1 MLDSGQHDGGNE
13 TSKLVVATESPGDDD
28 ASALENCPYFSN
40 CYKMQKDHTVPLVN
54 LRVFP
59 VLLWSL
65 KLKSF
70 CTAEESMNT
79 IFTAYRTA
87 ENLCQLYWRQRVNI

>member
-1 MLDSGQHDGGNE
+1 MKQGN
-13 TSKLVVATESPGDDD
+13 LVEATESPGKAFQGDDD
-28 ASALENCPYFSN
+28 VSALENCPYFSH

-59 VLLWSL
+59 VLLWSM

-87 ENLCQLYWRQRVNI
+87 ECLCQLDWRQRINV